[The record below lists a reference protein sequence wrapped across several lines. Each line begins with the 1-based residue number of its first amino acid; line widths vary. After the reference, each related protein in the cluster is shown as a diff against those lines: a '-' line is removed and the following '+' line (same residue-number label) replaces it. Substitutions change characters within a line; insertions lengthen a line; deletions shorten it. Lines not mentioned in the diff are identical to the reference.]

1 MSNYWAEREAKHIEE
16 MLKRH
21 VNYEQEIHR
30 RYLQLWKTIEA
41 EIQQFYVAYAGKEKI
56 SIDGAKRRASKHD
69 VQIFAEKRN
78 VMYKQEIFQKKLT
91 SN

>member
-41 EIQQFYVAYAGKEKI
+41 EIQQFYVAYAGK
-56 SIDGAKRRASKHD
+56 RRLALMERND
-69 VQIFAEKRN
+69 VQVNMTYKFSRKSETLCTNKRFF
-78 VMYKQEIFQKKLT
+78 KR
-91 SN
+91 S

>member
-41 EIQQFYVAYAGKEKI
+41 EIQQFYVAYAGK
-56 SIDGAKRRASKHD
+56 RRLALMERND
-69 VQIFAEKRN
+69 VNMTYKFSRKKRN
-78 VMYKQEIFQKKLT
+78 VMYKQEIFQK
-91 SN
+91 S

>member
-41 EIQQFYVAYAGKEKI
+41 EIQQFYVAYAVERE
-56 SIDGAKRRASKHD
+56 D
-69 VQIFAEKRN
+69 
-78 VMYKQEIFQKKLT
+78 
-91 SN
+91 

>member
-30 RYLQLWKTIEA
+30 RYLKLWETIEA

-56 SIDGAKRRASKHD
+56 SIDEAKRRVSKHD
-69 VQIFAEKRN
+69 VQIFAEKAKRY
-78 VMYKQEIFQKKLT
+78 VQT
-91 SN
+91 

>member
-41 EIQQFYVAYAGKEKI
+41 EIQQFYVAYAGRE
-56 SIDGAKRRASKHD
+56 D
-69 VQIFAEKRN
+69 
-78 VMYKQEIFQKKLT
+78 
-91 SN
+91 

>member
-56 SIDGAKRRASKHD
+56 SIDGAKRRAVNMTYKFSRK
-69 VQIFAEKRN
+69 KRN

>member
-56 SIDGAKRRASKHD
+56 SIDEAKRRASKHD
-69 VQIFAEKRN
+69 VQIFRGKSETLCTNKRFF
-78 VMYKQEIFQKKLT
+78 KR
-91 SN
+91 S